1 MKEGATAVYACCT
14 HPVLS
19 GNAVAIIKNSPLKK
33 LVVTN
38 TIPLKDE
45 AKAIGKIDVLDVS
58 PILGEAIRRIH
69 SDESVSFTIY
79 LRSKEGSMDQMFI
92 QAETRKDKGKSTARK
107 LRKRGKDPGHPL
119 RQRCGAPSYYG
130 FSEGVERPRQ
140 AREEKCHTGYG
151 AYGRRDAEHRPVMI
165 KEVQREVV
173 GEQVLHIDFLQVSM
187 TRMIEVEIPIHLI
200 GESKGVLKEG
210 IVEQHLRSIRVE
222 CLPTQIPEVLE
233 IDVTD
238 LDIGDSFHVS
248 QISMP
253 GVKLLEGSDVAIVT
267 IAHGGAEETP
277 AAAEVE
283 AEAEKKEE

>member
-1 MKEGATAVYACCT
+1 
-14 HPVLS
+14 
-19 GNAVAIIKNSPLKK
+19 
-33 LVVTN
+33 
-38 TIPLKDE
+38 
-45 AKAIGKIDVLDVS
+45 
-58 PILGEAIRRIH
+58 
-69 SDESVSFTIY
+69 
-79 LRSKEGSMDQMFI
+79 MDQMFI

-107 LRKRGKDPGHPL
+107 LRKEGKIPAILYGRDVAPL
-119 RQRCGAPSYYG
+119 PITVS
-130 FSEGVERPRQ
+130 
-140 AREEKCHTGYG
+140 AREWSVLGRHVKRNAILDMELTGG
-151 AYGRRDAEHRPVMI
+151 GDAEHRPVMI
-165 KEVQREVV
+165 KEVQREIV

-187 TRMIEVEIPIHLI
+187 TRMIEVEIPIRLV
-200 GESKGVLKEG
+200 GESKGVVKEG